1 MFAIIETGGKQY
13 LVKPGERVR
22 VEKLS
27 FPNKDIVFNTVL
39 MVGDENETQI
49 GTPTL
54 KGIVVHGKVVG
65 DGRGKKLI
73 AYKYRRRKRT
83 RVKKG
88 HRQPYTEVEIISIG
102 APKKESV
109 TKKEVEV
116 SKVVKTAAPKTAKAP
131 AKKKEV
137 SKKVTSAKKTSKTK

>member
-22 VEKLS
+22 IEKLPS
-27 FPNKDIVFNTVL
+27 EDKDVIFDVVL
-39 MVGDENETQI
+39 MVGGEKETQI

-54 KGIVVHGKVVG
+54 PGIVVHGKVVG
-65 DGRGKKLI
+65 EGRGKKLI

-88 HRQPYTEVEIISIG
+88 HRQSYMTVEITSIG

-109 TKKEVEV
+109 AKKEAAVD
-116 SKVVKTAAPKTAKAP
+116 KVVKTAAPATKTAKAP

-137 SKKVTSAKKTSKTK
+137 SKKVSPAKK